1 MFQGEDGGGS
11 FFAPWPF
18 FVGRDECQR
27 DLLRGK
33 DGEIA
38 PMFLQVAGN
47 RFFVPLHEIMR
58 LFDVDGMRKSD
69 NHDGTGGQ
77 RENTTRNAPG
87 KKTPRLLPGAISP
100 AAYDN
105 HINL

>member
-1 MFQGEDGGGS
+1 MFQGEDGGGL

-27 DLLRGK
+27 DLLGGK

-38 PMFLQVAGN
+38 GMFLQIAGN

-58 LFDVDGMRKSD
+58 LLDVGGMRKSD
-69 NHDGTGGQ
+69 NHDGARGK
-77 RENTTRNAPG
+77 REDAARNTPG
-87 KKTPRLLPGAISP
+87 KKTPCLLPGAISP
-100 AAYDN
+100 TA
-105 HINL
+105 